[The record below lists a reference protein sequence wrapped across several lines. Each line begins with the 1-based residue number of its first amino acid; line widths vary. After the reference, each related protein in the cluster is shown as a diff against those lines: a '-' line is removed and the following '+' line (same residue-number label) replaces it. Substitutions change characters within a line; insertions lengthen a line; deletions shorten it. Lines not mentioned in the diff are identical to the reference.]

1 MASAWSSLQVRA
13 AISLAGPLAGFLAA
27 VACMVLWWQTGNP
40 FWAALARIGAVL
52 NLLNLIPVWILD
64 GGQAVLAL
72 SKGERI
78 TLLAA
83 CLLLW
88 VILDEKMFF
97 LVGLGAAYQ
106 IFFAG
111 DLPPRPSRITTI
123 YFVLILTALGIIIKL
138 LPGQGLGI
146 R

>member
-1 MASAWSSLQVRA
+1 
-13 AISLAGPLAGFLAA
+13 
-27 VACMVLWWQTGNP
+27 MVLWWQTGNP